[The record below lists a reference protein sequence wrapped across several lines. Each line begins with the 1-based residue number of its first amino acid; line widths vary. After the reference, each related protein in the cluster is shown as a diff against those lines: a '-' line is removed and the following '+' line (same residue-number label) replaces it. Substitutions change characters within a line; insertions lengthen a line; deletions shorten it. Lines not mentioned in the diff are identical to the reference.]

1 MHTRL
6 QRQICRITA
15 TLLATPAM
23 VVALIAPT
31 AVMAD
36 PPDHV
41 RHGPGERD
49 FRDSGHSGG
58 DFRGDHGR
66 VPRVR
71 TVGVLPRHY
80 DVAVHNGLRFY
91 YGGGLWYSND
101 RPGRYAVVAPPL
113 GIVVRLLPPFYS
125 TMYVGPTPYYYANST
140 YYMQV
145 PQGYA
150 VVAPPTRIAAVA
162 PQAPVAPR
170 APTPEEFFVYPRQG
184 QDLAQ
189 QAADRQECNEWATG
203 QTAYDPRFGLAA
215 DDDQAPRKR
224 ADYRRALDA
233 CLDGRGYTM
242 K

>member
-1 MHTRL
+1 MHARL
-6 QRQICRITA
+6 HRHIRRIA
-15 TLLATPAM
+15 ANLLVAPAM
-23 VVALIAPT
+23 VGALVAST
-31 AVMAD
+31 AALAD
-36 PPDHV
+36 RP
-41 RHGPGERD
+41 
-49 FRDSGHSGG
+49 
-58 DFRGDHGR
+58 DHGR
-66 VPRVR
+66 GGPRGQDFRERGPSAGDLRRDRAPRVQTVR
-71 TVGVLPRHY
+71 TLPHRH

-101 RPGRYAVVAPPL
+101 RPGRYAIVTPPP

-125 TMYVGPTPYYYANST
+125 TLYFGQTPYYYANST

-150 VVAPPTRIAAVA
+150 VVAPPARIAAAA

-170 APTPEEFFVYPRQG
+170 APTPEELFVYPREG

-189 QAADRQECNEWATG
+189 QAADREQCNEWATG

-224 ADYRRALDA
+224 SDYRRALDA
-233 CLDGRGYTM
+233 CMDGRGYTM

>member
-1 MHTRL
+1 MHARL
-6 QRQICRITA
+6 HRQIRRTAA
-15 TLLATPAM
+15 TLLLTPVM
-23 VVALIAPT
+23 VGSLVAPT
-31 AVMAD
+31 AALAD
-36 PPDHV
+36 PPNHS
-41 RHGPGERD
+41 RGGPHGQD
-49 FRDSGHSGG
+49 FRERGEFSSGI
-58 DFRGDHGR
+58 RRDHAPH
-66 VPRVR
+66 VQTVR
-71 TVGVLPRHY
+71 TLPHRY

-113 GIVVRLLPPFYS
+113 GIVVRLLPPLYS
-125 TMYVGPTPYYYANST
+125 TMYFGQTPYYYANST

-170 APTPEEFFVYPRQG
+170 APTPEEFFVYPRAG

-189 QAADRQECNEWATG
+189 QAADREQCNEWATG

-215 DDDQAPRKR
+215 DDDQATRKR
-224 ADYRRALDA
+224 SDYRRALDA
-233 CLDGRGYTM
+233 CMDGRGYTM